1 MTAVAGLVLAAGQGT
16 RMRSRVPKVLHP
28 LAGRTMIS
36 HVLAACV
43 AAELDPLVVV
53 TGHGGEQVEAAL
65 GNQSTVRQ
73 DPQRGTADALKVG
86 LTRIPDSVRQL
97 VVTMGDV
104 PLLPADAIGAL
115 VRAQAEADAAIA
127 VLGAS
132 LTDPTGYGRIVRDS
146 SGDVAAVVEEADADG
161 AIRAVAEVN
170 SGTYCFDLGWLRS
183 SIDAVPVSASGEY
196 YLTDLVR
203 LAVDAGR
210 RVVVLTAD
218 EPLTVVGIN
227 DRVQLAA
234 AEAALI
240 ARLIAGHQRDGVTVV
255 DPSTTRIEVGVTIE
269 PDARI
274 EPWTILAGTTTV
286 GAGAVVGPGSVVT
299 DSRIGADARVVA
311 SWVESAEVGE
321 GARVG
326 PMAHLRAGSIIGP
339 ASEVG
344 NFAEVKNTRLGRG
357 VRQHHFSY
365 LGDADVGD
373 AVNVGAGTVTAN
385 FDGSAK
391 HRTVIGAGAFLGV
404 DTSLRAPLTVGEGAR
419 TGAGSVV
426 IHDVAPGETVVGVPA
441 RPITSNPEEHA

>member
-36 HVLAACV
+36 YVLATCV

-53 TGHGGEQVEAAL
+53 TGDGGEQVEAAL
-65 GNQSTVRQ
+65 GIQPTVRQ

-86 LTRIPDSVRQL
+86 LTRIPDSVGQL
-97 VVTMGDV
+97 VVIMGDV
-104 PLLPADAIGAL
+104 PLLPAAEIVGL
-115 VRAQAEADAAIA
+115 VRVRAEADAAIA
-127 VLGAS
+127 VLGAELS
-132 LTDPTGYGRIVRDS
+132 DPTGYGRIVRTS
-146 SGDVAAVVEEADADG
+146 SGDVAAVVEEADADA
-161 AIRAVAEVN
+161 AIRSVVEINA
-170 SGTYCFDLGWLRS
+170 GTYCFDLAWLRS
-183 SIDAVPVSASGEY
+183 AIDGVPLSASGEY

-203 LAVDAGR
+203 LAVNAGR
-210 RVVVLTAD
+210 RVVVVTAND
-218 EPLTVVGIN
+218 PLTVMGIN

-240 ARLIAGHQRDGVTVV
+240 ARLIADHQRAGVTVV

-274 EPWTILAGTTTV
+274 EPWTILAGATTV
-286 GAGAVVGPGSVVT
+286 GSGAVVGPGSVVT
-299 DSRIGADARVVA
+299 DGRIGADARVVA

-326 PMAHLRAGSIIGP
+326 PMAHLRAGSVIGP

-385 FDGSAK
+385 FDGSTK

-441 RPITSNPEEHA
+441 RPITSDPDEHA